1 MSLSLSC
8 LLKRLSLCQQ
18 VQILDENDNQP
29 KFELPRYE
37 VTVQR
42 ATPVGT
48 DILMTSANDADTG
61 SNSVLTYVILGHQTP
76 PVFEIEADSGF
87 IKITQQPEEKTY
99 MFHVLVKDG
108 GNPQL
113 RNMVSVSVNVL
124 SKNAKILQFEKAEY
138 RVSVP
143 EDANVNSVVATV
155 RTSFPG
161 SARPHVG
168 LKIIPGN
175 SPSSRGEKF
184 IIDASGEIT
193 LKSSLDY
200 ETLKRYVL
208 VIEANASAISQ
219 VARTVVIVS
228 VTDVNDNKPH
238 FVANP
243 YRVSLPENIKVG
255 SKVLRVFA
263 EDLDDAN
270 NGQILYDF
278 THVNRRESMFFAI
291 DKHTGWIT
299 TAAPLN
305 RELSDFLVL
314 SVRAT
319 DRGEVTQLSG
329 HTAVHV
335 TVLDVNDSPPK
346 FSQEI
351 FEFFVR
357 EDALIGQEV
366 GTLLARDQDLDSDIY
381 FFIMSGDPQTKF
393 AIEQKT
399 GKVFVHTSLDR
410 ETVSSYKLNVSA
422 SDGLYTSFATL
433 NITVLDAND
442 NPPVCTQSITIV
454 HLSEDVAPGTEV
466 LVVEATDPDADDD
479 GKLRYSVFGQ
489 GIGVFTIENGTG
501 KSRCHAT
508 SCYVLH
514 CPMATLHFAVSIK

>member
-1 MSLSLSC
+1 MLWKHVPHLTCFALS
-8 LLKRLSLCQQ
+8 QQ
-18 VQILDENDNQP
+18 VRILDENDNQP

-42 ATPVGT
+42 ANPIGT
-48 DILMTSANDADTG
+48 NILMTSANDADTG
-61 SNSVLTYVILGHQTP
+61 SNSALTYVILGHQTP
-76 PVFEIEADSGF
+76 PVFEIEVMTGI
-87 IKITQQPEEKTY
+87 IKIVQQPEEKTY

-113 RNMVSVSVNVL
+113 RNMVSASVNVL

-143 EDANVNSVVATV
+143 EDTDLNAVVTTV

-161 SARPHVG
+161 SARLLVG
-168 LKIIPGN
+168 FKIIPGN

-184 IIDASGEIT
+184 SVDASGQIT
-193 LKSSLDY
+193 LKDSLDY

-208 VIEANASAISQ
+208 VIEANASAIAQ

-228 VTDVNDNKPH
+228 VTDINDNKPH

-243 YRVSLPENIKVG
+243 YRVSIPENIKVG

-263 EDLDDAN
+263 EDLDGTN

-278 THVNRRESMFFAI
+278 TRINKRESKFFVV
-291 DKHTGWIT
+291 DQHTGWIT
-299 TAAPLN
+299 TVAPLD
-305 RELSDFLVL
+305 REVSDSLAL

-346 FSQEI
+346 FTPKI

-366 GTLLARDQDLDSDIY
+366 GTLTASDKDLNSDIY

-393 AIEQKT
+393 GIEQKT
-399 GKVFVHTSLDR
+399 GKVFVHSSLDR
-410 ETVSSYKLNVSA
+410 ESVAAYTLNVSA
-422 SDGLYTSFATL
+422 SDGLFTSFATL

-442 NPPVCTQSITIV
+442 NPPVCTQSISIV
-454 HLSEDVAPGTEV
+454 HVSEDVKPGSEV
-466 LVVEATDPDADDD
+466 LIIEATDPDADDN

-501 KSRCHAT
+501 ESRCYVASRHAVLCCVVL
-508 SCYVLH
+508 CY
-514 CPMATLHFAVSIK
+514 I

>member
-1 MSLSLSC
+1 M
-8 LLKRLSLCQQ
+8 
-18 VQILDENDNQP
+18 QILDENDNQP
-29 KFELPRYE
+29 MFELPRYE

-48 DILMTSANDADTG
+48 AILMTSASDADTG

-76 PVFEIEADSGF
+76 PVFEIEEDSGF
-87 IKITQQPEEKTY
+87 IKIAQQPEEKTY
-99 MFHVLVKDG
+99 IFHVLVKDG

-138 RVSVP
+138 RVNVP
-143 EDANVNSVVATV
+143 EDTNINALVTTV
-155 RTSFPG
+155 RTAFPG
-161 SARPHVG
+161 RDRPLVSF
-168 LKIIPGN
+168 KIIPGN
-175 SPSSRGEKF
+175 SPQSRGEKF
-184 IIDASGEIT
+184 SIDASGQIT
-193 LKSSLDY
+193 LKDSLDY

-208 VIEANASAISQ
+208 VIEANASVISQ

-228 VTDVNDNKPH
+228 VTDINDNKPH

-243 YRVSLPENIKVG
+243 YRVSIPENIKVG

-263 EDLDDAN
+263 EDLDDSN

-278 THVNRRESMFFAI
+278 TPINKRKSKFFDI

-299 TAAPLN
+299 TVSPLD
-305 RELSDFLVL
+305 REVSDYLAL

-319 DRGEVTQLSG
+319 DRGDVTQLSG

-346 FSQEI
+346 FAQEN

-366 GTLLARDQDLDSDIY
+366 GTLVASDKDLNSDIY

-393 AIEQKT
+393 GIEQKT
-399 GKVFVHTSLDR
+399 GKVFVYSSLDR
-410 ETVSSYKLNVSA
+410 ESVASYKLNVSA
-422 SDGLYTSFATL
+422 SDGLFTSFANL

-442 NPPVCTQSITIV
+442 NLPVCAQSISIV

-466 LVVEATDPDADDD
+466 MIVEATDPDADDD
-479 GKLRYSVFGQ
+479 GKLRFSVFGQ

-501 KSRCHAT
+501 GSRCHVT
-508 SCYVLH
+508 PH
-514 CPMATLHFAVSIK
+514 GIEF